1 MVAFS
6 HNWSLKN
13 TGNAFISLLFP
24 NQCLI
29 CEGGEFHS
37 LDPVCCDCMKK
48 MTEIDVEKN
57 RMDELMIK
65 DGIDYAY
72 TGWDFGSELRT
83 IIHTLK
89 YEDRARLGFFLGLK
103 LGERLSTIRIQHG
116 DGIVPD
122 PLHSV
127 KFRERG
133 YNQAEWIAKG
143 LGEALILPV
152 WSSLIKRVKYT
163 VSQTTLDRQERVENL
178 NRAFLLKKNVIDQ
191 GILIVDDVITT
202 GSTISSMATVFK
214 NAGAKMIFA
223 VTLATPKGESND

>member
-1 MVAFS
+1 
-6 HNWSLKN
+6 
-13 TGNAFISLLFP
+13 
-24 NQCLI
+24 
-29 CEGGEFHS
+29 
-37 LDPVCCDCMKK
+37 MKK

-57 RMDELMIK
+57 RMDELGIK

-72 TGWDFGSELRT
+72 TGWDFDSELRT

-89 YEDRARLGFFLGLK
+89 YEDRARLGFFLELK
-103 LGERLSTIRIQHG
+103 LGERLSTIRIQHV
-116 DGIVPD
+116 DGIVPA
-122 PLHSV
+122 PLHFV

>member
-1 MVAFS
+1 MYE
-6 HNWSLKN
+6 K
-13 TGNAFISLLFP
+13 T
-24 NQCLI
+24 
-29 CEGGEFHS
+29 
-37 LDPVCCDCMKK
+37 
-48 MTEIDVEKN
+48 TEIDVEKN
-57 RMDELMIK
+57 RMDELTIK
-65 DGIDYAY
+65 DGIDYAD

-103 LGERLSTIRIQHG
+103 LGERLSTIRIQHV
-116 DGIVPD
+116 DGIVPV

-143 LGEALILPV
+143 LGEALNLTV
-152 WSSLIKRVKYT
+152 WSSLIKRLKYT

-178 NRAFLLKKNVIDQ
+178 NRAFLLKKNGIDQ